1 MTTVARSTGPV
12 LTTVNDM
19 LDGHTL
25 LDLSCLDRLYLSGF
39 VPGLQTS
46 GGVVYFLHQVRGMP
60 IASPAVFD
68 QIGARFRD
76 GMRGYAQA
84 NHIPVIRLRG
94 EDRKVD
100 VMRPY
105 LDQAA
110 RTGRS
115 QVAAIGVAQ
124 EFQVVWTARKRDTDP
139 TKPPQFSFTK
149 EQRRVT
155 VFYVYLWDDDFGSAF
170 IKIGSYFPYPIKVW
184 VNGHEWAKRQA
195 TKAGIGFTALSNGF
209 ASCDDPAAL
218 QAICDRLGPG
228 TIRVFFERWTSRL
241 PLPLTTAD
249 RDAGFWWDLT
259 MRQVETARTIVF
271 DAPRHARSFF
281 EALVADNLDLGRP
294 EHVEIIFGRQRGRKA
309 SGVFKTAI
317 DRQTQGV
324 TINVFYKHS
333 RAKQYLKDGRALRVE
348 TVINDAYDI
357 GCQRLLPNL
366 DDLQAKARAINQ
378 RLLDTERVGQG
389 SVLASPAFERIA
401 QPTVTDDGRRAP
413 ALRFGDPRVQA
424 LAGASANLLFAVTDI
439 TNKSLRALMTG
450 LLGTPYSM
458 NQASY
463 DLARL
468 RLNGLITRVPDHNRY
483 TLTLDGIQFAIF
495 YTKVHDR
502 ILRPLLATRDQPHP
516 PPELRA
522 ALRVI
527 DQAIDQR
534 VAHARLRTAA

>member
-1 MTTVARSTGPV
+1 MGERVV
-12 LTTVNDM
+12 TVNDV
-19 LDGHTL
+19 LDGHTV

-39 VPGLQTS
+39 VQKLQTP
-46 GGVVYFLHQVRGMP
+46 GGVVYFLHEHRGMP
-60 IASPAVFD
+60 IPSPAVFD
-68 QIGARFRD
+68 QIGSRFRD
-76 GMRGYAQA
+76 GMRRFAET
-84 NHIPVIRLRG
+84 NHIPVVRFRRD
-94 EDRKVD
+94 DRKVD

-105 LDQAA
+105 LDRAA

-139 TKPPQFSFTK
+139 AKPPQFSFTK

-155 VFYVYLWDDDFGSAF
+155 VFYVYVWDDDFGPAF
-170 IKIGSYFPYPIKVW
+170 IKICSYFPYPIKVW

-195 TKAGIGFTALSNGF
+195 TKAGIGFTELSNGF
-209 ASCDDPAAL
+209 AWADDPAAL
-218 QAICDRLGPG
+218 QTICDRLGPD
-228 TIRVFFERWTSRL
+228 TIGVFFERWTSRL
-241 PLPLTTAD
+241 PLPLSAAD
-249 RDAGFWWDLT
+249 RDGGFWWDLT
-259 MRQVETARTIVF
+259 MRQVETSRTIVL

-294 EHVEIIFGRQRGRKA
+294 ESVEIIFKRDPRGRKA
-309 SGVFKTAI
+309 DGTFKTAI
-317 DRQTQGV
+317 NRHTQGV

-333 RAKQYLKDGRALRVE
+333 RAKQYLKDGRALRIE

-389 SVLASPAFERIA
+389 TVLASPAFARIA
-401 QPTVTDDGRRAP
+401 QSTVTDDGRRAP

-424 LAGASANLLFAVTDI
+424 LAGALANMLFAVTDI
-439 TNKSLRALMTG
+439 TNKRLRALMAG
-450 LLGTPYSM
+450 LLGMPYSM

-468 RLNGLITRVPDHNRY
+468 RLNGLITRIPGHNQY
-483 TLTLDGIQFAIF
+483 TLTPDGIQFAIF

-502 ILRPLLATRDQPHP
+502 VLRPLLATRTQPHA

-522 ALRVI
+522 ALH
-527 DQAIDQR
+527 AIDRAVSQR
-534 VAHARLRTAA
+534 LTHARLRTAA